1 MEFLDRIKALAARI
15 VQRSAGSTAEPR
27 GGAEG
32 LHFSRS
38 APSEKMPDQIGLA
51 IANLIRQ
58 RTLQEAVGE
67 RPETM
72 LIPHIR
78 IKLDIMI
85 AAYRHDLEQ
94 AIGRLEGQGL
104 SNTVVTQRAR
114 EMREEVALL
123 CYNLSRE
130 PREFIEDHFD
140 EMARSRSDLGLLESQ
155 VRKEKRIYSVVP
167 PLGL

>member
-1 MEFLDRIKALAARI
+1 
-15 VQRSAGSTAEPR
+15 
-27 GGAEG
+27 
-32 LHFSRS
+32 
-38 APSEKMPDQIGLA
+38 MPDQIESA

-85 AAYRHDLEQ
+85 AAYHHDLEK
-94 AIGRLEGQGL
+94 AIGRLEDQGL
-104 SNTVVTQRAR
+104 PNIVVTQRAQ

-123 CYNLSRE
+123 CYNLS
-130 PREFIEDHFD
+130 
-140 EMARSRSDLGLLESQ
+140 
-155 VRKEKRIYSVVP
+155 
-167 PLGL
+167 